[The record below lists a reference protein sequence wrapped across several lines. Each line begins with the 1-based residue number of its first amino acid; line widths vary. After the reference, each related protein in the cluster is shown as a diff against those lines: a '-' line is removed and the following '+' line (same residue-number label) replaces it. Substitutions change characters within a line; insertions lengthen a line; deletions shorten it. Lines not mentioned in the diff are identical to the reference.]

1 MRLKHFFLA
10 FLVFMLAACGGNSD
24 QIAQPTAVPSPT
36 PQPTATIIPTPSTP
50 LAILVVPA
58 DMDKA
63 TSDLYQKTVY
73 ELSQGSGFRF
83 QVRNTLSAMDLTDPT
98 LKVVV
103 VLPPDPGITAYALT
117 SPQIQFLAV
126 DIPGISAGGNISAL
140 AGSDQVEIPA
150 FLAGYVLSMLLD
162 DYHIGILVPKDDVNG
177 TRAVY
182 AFDNGKKYY
191 CGLCTPFYLS
201 QVGYPQFLGVPTGD
215 DPSGYANMLIN
226 DMDVDGLYIY
236 PTLAKSDFLS
246 YIGTQ
251 GVLLIGTSAP
261 EPRPGGWVMTIRP
274 DTIKAIQSA
283 WTQLIAG
290 QGGLNIQSPLGIAD
304 VDTGILT
311 PGKLRLAQETLDA
324 LLAGRIVPSN
334 P

>member
-1 MRLKHFFLA
+1 M
-10 FLVFMLAACGGNSD
+10 
-24 QIAQPTAVPSPT
+24 
-36 PQPTATIIPTPSTP
+36 PTPSTP

-63 TSDLYQKTVY
+63 ASDLYQKTVY
-73 ELSQGSGFRF
+73 DLAQASGFRF
-83 QVRNTLSAMDLTDPT
+83 QVRNALTALDLTDPT

-103 VLPPDPGITAYALT
+103 VLPPDPGVATYALT
-117 SPQIQFLAV
+117 APNVQFLAV
-126 DIPGISAGGNISAL
+126 DIPNVTAGGNISAL

-150 FLAGYVLSMLLD
+150 FLAGYVLSMLVD
-162 DYHIGILVPKDDVNG
+162 DYHIGILIPKDDGNG
-177 TRAVY
+177 QRALY

-191 CGLCTPFYLS
+191 CGLCQPFYVS
-201 QVGYPQFLGVPTGD
+201 PVGYPQFLGVPANE
-215 DPSGYANMLIN
+215 DPSGYANMLIS
-226 DMDVDGLYIY
+226 DLDVDALYIY
-236 PTLAKSDFLS
+236 PTLSDPDFLS

-251 GVLLIGTSAP
+251 GALLIGTSAP

-274 DTIKAIQSA
+274 DTLKAIQKA
-283 WTQLIAG
+283 WASLIAG

-304 VDTGILT
+304 VDTSILT

-324 LLAGRIVPSN
+324 LLAGRILPSN